1 MGALEILGWIAVGFV
16 SFFIIGCLFAKLLIN
31 ILFFD
36 ELVKNPIKDFF
47 YGLFTWQKKVPVY
60 RDIGNNQFSNVFAS
74 MFPVHHYEWVKRGT
88 LKKEIK
94 EWLFKRFKRK

>member
-1 MGALEILGWIAVGFV
+1 MSGLEILGWIGIGIV

-36 ELVKNPIKDFF
+36 ELVKKPIKDFF

-60 RDIGNNQFSNVFAS
+60 RDIGNNQFSNVFAA
-74 MFPVHHYEWVKRGT
+74 MFPVDHYEW
-88 LKKEIK
+88 KKMKTPIQWIK
-94 EWLFKRFKRK
+94 EKFNIK